1 MQKVQK
7 ERIVRDLESRLGEA
21 KCLYLTDFT
30 GLDVAAITELRKKLS
45 EAEVEYVVVKNTL
58 ARRALAGGP
67 YDGLAGSLEGP
78 SAFAMSGTDVVSPA
92 KILTEFARETDDR
105 PRIKAGAIEGKVV
118 SLEEI
123 RRIAELPPREELLA
137 RLVGSARSPL
147 AGLVW
152 TLHGLLTQ
160 FVRTVEAVRARAE
173 AEAPPAEP
181 ESPVEAPAPEEAGAA
196 PVETAPEEATA
207 EQGAPKEATAEE
219 ATAEEDAPEAAAPG
233 PDETSAGDDAEGE
246 DEKAPVVEAP
256 AGEEAEKPAPEA
268 EPET

>member
-1 MQKVQK
+1 MQKVHK

-30 GLDVAAITELRKKLS
+30 GLDVAAITELRRKLS

-67 YDGLAGSLEGP
+67 YDDLAGSLEGP

-123 RRIAELPPREELLA
+123 RRIAALPPREELLA
-137 RLVGSARSPL
+137 RLVGSVRSPL

-160 FVRTVEAVRARAE
+160 FVRTVDAVRARAE
-173 AEAPPAEP
+173 AEAPPAVP
-181 ESPVEAPAPEEAGAA
+181 ESQVEAPAPEEAPA
-196 PVETAPEEATA
+196 V
-207 EQGAPKEATAEE
+207 
-219 ATAEEDAPEAAAPG
+219 DEAAAGDASAPG
-233 PDETSAGDDAEGE
+233 LDETSAVDDADGE
-246 DEKAPVVEAP
+246 DEKAPVAEAP
-256 AGEEAEKPAPEA
+256 AGEEAEESAPEA